1 MNQNRIALKPYLEKI
16 REFCL
21 PLSKEELAG
30 VVVGLAKD
38 VSTSERVG
46 FLEKIESVLPGCGPS
61 EIPETPRVEEVL
73 NEIQALRES
82 MEERAESIEDGSYWD
97 DPDIWEESG
106 YDDEDPDYVSDEQME
121 DIAAFFAE
129 AESFFMD
136 GWLEDARQV
145 YASLFDLVDYIER
158 VSYWSSPEGL
168 DIREVR
174 AIYSRCVFETVET
187 SGRLSAF
194 VASMAVNASISYA
207 ERTLYDEKFPLLQ
220 DVMDAREGTMAGLE
234 AFLSDWKA
242 LLSRDETAPRP
253 AFLLLEAVHLT
264 DGIDGVSR
272 LARQWKNRQP
282 RGYLYWLELLKKD
295 NKPAE
300 IIRIGREAL
309 DALKNRT
316 FRERV
321 AEFLIDAAN
330 EQKDGDLLLF
340 GKRERFRSI
349 GSDRN
354 LLDLVAEATRQNL
367 RDEEIAAILKFFE
380 KGGTADEN
388 GILYTKVLLM
398 AGKLEDAVSEAK
410 NERGLG
416 WSYGKAGVVFGAV
429 LWSLCGNS
437 GKTPTI
443 DKLLR
448 DYANKIEAYSGRIS
462 IENGK
467 TPTFFEEITK
477 GLQQCKDVHRQA
489 AECLSWAEKI
499 GNSRIDGIV
508 SNKHRGAYNRA
519 AQILGA
525 LAETYIAMGNEKKA
539 LQVLNHY
546 YNEKYNRFSAFRREV
561 KSVVAGSPVLRGC
574 GFM

>member
-1 MNQNRIALKPYLEKI
+1 MSQNRIALKPYLEQIK
-16 REFCL
+16 EFCL
-21 PLSKEELAG
+21 PLSKEELTG

-46 FLEKIESVLPGCGPS
+46 FLEKIKSVLPGRGPS
-61 EIPETPRVEEVL
+61 EIPETPRIDEVL

-97 DPDIWEESG
+97 DPDVWEESG

-158 VSYWSSPEGL
+158 VTYFSSPEGL
-168 DIREVR
+168 DIREAR
-174 AIYSRCVFETVET
+174 AIHSRCVFETVES
-187 SGRLSAF
+187 SGRLAAF
-194 VASMAVNASISYA
+194 VESMAVNASSPYA
-207 ERTLYDEKFPLLQ
+207 EKTLYDEKYPLLQ
-220 DVMDAREGTMAGLE
+220 EVMDAREGRMEGIE
-234 AFLSDWKA
+234 AFLPEWKA
-242 LLSRDETAPRP
+242 LLSRNETAARP

-264 DGIDGVSR
+264 DGIDGVSK
-272 LARQWKNRQP
+272 LARQWRNRQP
-282 RGYLYWLELLKKD
+282 RGYLFWLELLTKE
-295 NKPAE
+295 NKQPE
-300 IIRIGREAL
+300 IIRICREGL
-309 DALKNRT
+309 DALENGT

-330 EQKDGDLLLF
+330 EQKDRGLLLF
-340 GKRERFRSI
+340 GKRERFCSI

-354 LLDLVAEATRQNL
+354 LLELVAEAARQNL
-367 RDEEIAAILKFFE
+367 RDEEIAEILKFFE
-380 KGGTADEN
+380 KGGTADEKR
-388 GILYTKVLLM
+388 ILYTKVLLM

-416 WSYGKAGVVFGAV
+416 WSYGKGGVVFGAV
-429 LWSLCGNS
+429 LRSLCRGS

-448 DYANKIEAYSGRIS
+448 DYANKIDAYSGRIS

-477 GLQQCKDVHRQA
+477 GLQQRKDIYSQA

-539 LQVLNHY
+539 LQVLSHY
-546 YNEKYNRFSAFRREV
+546 YHEKYNRFSAFRREV
-561 KSVVAGSPVLRGC
+561 KSVVAGSAVLHRC
-574 GFM
+574 GFL